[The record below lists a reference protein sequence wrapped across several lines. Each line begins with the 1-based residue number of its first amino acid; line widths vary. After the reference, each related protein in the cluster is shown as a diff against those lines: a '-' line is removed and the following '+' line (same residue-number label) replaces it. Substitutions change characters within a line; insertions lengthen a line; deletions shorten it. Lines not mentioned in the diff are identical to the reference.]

1 MNNYKFCF
9 VQIEAVHCRGY
20 RVALLASQY
29 SYKGETRPPDLIT
42 LYKDVNVNIQ
52 QSLECLFKGLVSG
65 KIMAFKSQHH
75 KTWLFYVLLSI

>member
-1 MNNYKFCF
+1 MKNYEFCF
-9 VQIEAVHCRGY
+9 DQVEAVHCRGY

-29 SYKGETRPPDLIT
+29 SYKGETTQPDLLT

-65 KIMAFKSQHH
+65 TIMAFKSQHN
-75 KTWLFYVLLSI
+75 KM